1 MTENTLKEKKNK
13 EKKIYEAYHFQ
24 EYSPK
29 YFSMQ
34 MTRLPIMAAV
44 PMVVKIISMDWH
56 RFFCKSLLCWA

>member
-44 PMVVKIISMDWH
+44 PMVVKIISMD
-56 RFFCKSLLCWA
+56 